1 MITWEKLGEYD
12 GLTVYKR
19 IDEDGIVRVTAV
31 EGYSELDDWLKA
43 NSPEVKETPETP
55 EAE

>member
-1 MITWEKLGEYD
+1 VITWEKLGEYD

-19 IDEDGIVRVTAV
+19 IDEDGIVRVTAIK
-31 EGYSELDDWLKA
+31 GYPELDEYLA
-43 NSPEVKETPETP
+43 SLEATEP